1 LYIATRYGSKSHE
14 SDFGIVKQNLALEL
28 QDVSLRY
35 YSESSRRSLK
45 GLLINRAKRIES
57 RKKIPFELSDF
68 NLQIMRGELVGI
80 VGRNGSGKS
89 TLLRIISGVFSPNSG
104 QVIRHGQ
111 IAPII
116 DIGTG
121 MHPDL
126 TCRQNIYL
134 SNSYFGR
141 SQSETDKYFE
151 DIVNWSQIGEFLDE
165 PFHSLSTGT
174 QTRLAFAI
182 ATSQTPDLLLVDEVM
197 SVGDLQFQDRSK
209 KRIAG
214 IVDNGAALLV
224 VSHDL
229 DYLQR
234 TVSRMLWIEKGKL
247 KMDGST
253 EKVLSQYRRS
263 FVSD

>member
-1 LYIATRYGSKSHE
+1 VTQK
-14 SDFGIVKQNLALEL
+14 LALEL
-28 QDVSLRY
+28 QNVSLKY

-45 GLLINRAKRIES
+45 GLLIDRAKRLES
-57 RKKIPFELSDF
+57 RKKNPFELLDF
-68 NLQIMRGELVGI
+68 NLQILQGELVGI

-89 TLLRIISGVFSPNSG
+89 TLLKIISGVFSPNSG

-141 SQSETDKYFE
+141 SRRETDKHIE
-151 DIVNWSQIGEFLDE
+151 DIVTWSQIGDLLEE

-197 SVGDLQFQDRSK
+197 SVGDLQFQNRSK

-229 DYLQR
+229 DYLER
-234 TVSRMLWIEKGKL
+234 TVSRLLWIDKGKL
-247 KMDGST
+247 KMDGSAK
-253 EKVLSQYRRS
+253 EVLSHYRAS
-263 FVSD
+263 FLSD